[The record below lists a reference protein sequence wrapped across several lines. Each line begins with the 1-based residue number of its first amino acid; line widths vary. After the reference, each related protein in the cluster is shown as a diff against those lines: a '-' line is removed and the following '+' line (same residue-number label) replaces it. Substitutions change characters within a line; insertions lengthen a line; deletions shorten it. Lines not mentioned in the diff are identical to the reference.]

1 MEFKLADDLSKKIRI
16 NITNIA
22 REYWEMFILNGLYS
36 DTLGANLV
44 FKGGTALR
52 FIYNSP
58 RFSEDLDFSLLNKI
72 NFVDFKK
79 TVEDIA
85 SQQPELSIKE
95 IYSEKNTY
103 FALIKFKQE
112 YLAQTLSIKVEISKR
127 KVPFKK
133 DLDFILATASS
144 PTTNL
149 KPLVKV
155 FTLERILKE
164 KLNALLSRK
173 KARDLFDV
181 WFVGQLL
188 KKQVI
193 FPKIKLEEK
202 DIKQELNRLLP
213 ENYKPVIP
221 QLVNLCRK

>member
-16 NITNIA
+16 NINNIA
-22 REYWEMFILNGLYS
+22 REYWEMFILNKLYS
-36 DTLGANLV
+36 DVLGTNLI

-52 FIYNSP
+52 LIYNSP
-58 RFSEDLDFSLLNKI
+58 RFSEDLDFSLLGEI
-72 NFVDFKK
+72 NFIDFKK
-79 TVEDIA
+79 TVEDII

-95 IYSEKNTY
+95 LYSKKNTF

-112 YLAQTLSIKVEISKR
+112 YLSQTLSIKVEVSKR
-127 KVPFKK
+127 KLLLKK

-149 KPLVKV
+149 KPLVRV
-155 FTLERILKE
+155 FTIERILKE
-164 KLNALLSRK
+164 KMNALSSRK

-181 WFVGQLL
+181 WFIGQLL
-188 KKQVI
+188 KRQVI

-213 ENYKPVIP
+213 ENYKPVVS

>member
-36 DTLGANLV
+36 DALGANLI

-58 RFSEDLDFSLLNKI
+58 RFSEDLDFSLLAKI
-72 NFVDFKK
+72 NFIDFKK
-79 TVEDIA
+79 TVKDIA

-95 IYSEKNTY
+95 IYSKKNTY

-127 KVPFKK
+127 KFSLKK
-133 DLDFILATASS
+133 DVDFILATASS

-155 FTLERILKE
+155 FTIERILKE
-164 KLNALLSRK
+164 KMNALSSRK

-181 WFVGQLL
+181 WFIGQLL
-188 KKQVI
+188 KKQI
-193 FPKIKLEEK
+193 SFPEIKLKEK
-202 DIKQELNRLLP
+202 DVKQELNRLLP
-213 ENYKPVIP
+213 DNYKPIIP
-221 QLVNLCRK
+221 QLANLCRK